1 MLLAQPPV
9 VENDIPSHLSHPPVN
24 VHHASTPLIPYVSHG
39 SRLEDGE
46 PEHTTTEHGGCGL
59 EQLAAT
65 HAPRILSEED
75 FALLVRHHNIYGG
88 FRFPSGHAG
97 TGTTANVPPDLGI
110 SHIPALPA
118 QQPGMQGPW
127 FSSGFPAPQGSH
139 PALPLPT
146 QQEPLAPSEEMW
158 DDTYLTVLGTQQYDE
173 AACLYYSWSALADRG
188 PVLSSAK
195 LTIFFA
201 SGKVGFAFTRL
212 RLRKLL
218 DRGTQN
224 RRKLNS
230 SGVVNQGGCSCL
242 TAADTSTASGMKQT
256 ECHKVHGVP
265 HVAI

>member
-1 MLLAQPPV
+1 MSYHPVQIDVVTTPAPFECTSCPERRFFTQRQVLFRHIREKHQARFECSCPGCDHKWTQSRTSEYRKHLKNKHGLEDDEIDMLLAQPPV

-88 FRFPSGHAG
+88 FRCVHAFLYLTHMIDSALRFPSGHAG

-118 QQPGMQGPW
+118 QQPGMQGP
-127 FSSGFPAPQGSH
+127 
-139 PALPLPT
+139 
-146 QQEPLAPSEEMW
+146 
-158 DDTYLTVLGTQQYDE
+158 
-173 AACLYYSWSALADRG
+173 
-188 PVLSSAK
+188 
-195 LTIFFA
+195 
-201 SGKVGFAFTRL
+201 
-212 RLRKLL
+212 
-218 DRGTQN
+218 
-224 RRKLNS
+224 
-230 SGVVNQGGCSCL
+230 
-242 TAADTSTASGMKQT
+242 
-256 ECHKVHGVP
+256 
-265 HVAI
+265 